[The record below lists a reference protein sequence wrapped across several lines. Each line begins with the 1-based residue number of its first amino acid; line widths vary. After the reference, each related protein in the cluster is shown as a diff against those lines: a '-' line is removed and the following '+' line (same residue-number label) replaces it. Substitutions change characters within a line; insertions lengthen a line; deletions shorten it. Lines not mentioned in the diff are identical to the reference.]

1 MLKSVNFVAQLEHI
15 YHVRPTRSQLIGP
28 TDPIQQTTVRHALL
42 SDQIVAELGGDPLE
56 GDKQGCVGERPI
68 EDW

>member
-1 MLKSVNFVAQLEHI
+1 MFE
-15 YHVRPTRSQLIGP
+15 VRYYLDSSRSTYRDGILLRFGITG
-28 TDPIQQTTVRHALL
+28 HALL